1 MKFVLCFIEVHSSHS
16 DIVEQ
21 LETSVHDLSI
31 NDMFYNWKY
40 IQDIK

>member
-1 MKFVLCFIEVHSSHS
+1 MEGHSSHS

-31 NDMFYNWKY
+31 NGMFYN
-40 IQDIK
+40 